1 MVITNSN
8 AQGREILV
16 SLDTAMPS
24 CASMVAPE
32 LAILPK
38 SGDCEEAAGN
48 TGSHTLEMI
57 YPPVQVS
64 EYEYN
69 EIVGQVKEFCSTFAY
84 LISYEDTFVQDFN
97 LTSCQDHRSQRCPHS
112 KLEYAPIAMAQS
124 RATFHAMPGRRRPR
138 HNRMAP

>member
-1 MVITNSN
+1 MTITVSY

-16 SLDTAMPS
+16 SLNTAMPN

-48 TGSHTLEMI
+48 TGSHTLKMM

-64 EYEYN
+64 EYEYD
-69 EIVGQVKEFCSTFAY
+69 EIVGQVK
-84 LISYEDTFVQDFN
+84 
-97 LTSCQDHRSQRCPHS
+97 
-112 KLEYAPIAMAQS
+112 
-124 RATFHAMPGRRRPR
+124 
-138 HNRMAP
+138 